1 MLCSQQENGAIMRI
15 VPRPVSAA
23 FKTIVVATDFS
34 EFSDHA
40 LLSTVGL
47 AEKFKARI
55 ILTHVIDPLLYSNVL
70 NGAPFVPKQVE
81 KDVRAQLEASAE
93 RVRAAGVRVEIK
105 TCHGFIRESLRQLIN
120 DAKADLLV
128 VSTHG
133 EHRFNRSVCS
143 SVAEKI
149 LRISPCPVMIM
160 SPLMGAEETDGTA
173 SPQLLFATA
182 FATHSDRTLPYAD
195 ALAHAFGADL
205 NLLHVLQS
213 SNLRAETH
221 REALEKLK
229 RMAKEQVHLTPTVH
243 CLVQAGHLGE
253 TIASVARALKPVVT
267 VLGVREEDLLH
278 TPVGGLHH
286 GLVYKIVTQSSF
298 PVLTLNTAVDVFAL
312 RATVQ
317 LAEMYQAAR

>member
-1 MLCSQQENGAIMRI
+1 MRI

-23 FKTIVVATDFS
+23 LKTIVVATDFS
-34 EFSDHA
+34 AFSEHA
-40 LLSTVGL
+40 LLRTVGL
-47 AEKFKARI
+47 AERFRARI
-55 ILTHVIDPLLYSNVL
+55 ILAHVIDPILYSNVL
-70 NGAPFVPKQVE
+70 NGAPFVPMLVE
-81 KDVRAQLEASAE
+81 KEVRAQLEASAE
-93 RVRAAGVRVEIK
+93 RVRTAGVPVEVK

-120 DAKADLLV
+120 DTKADLLV

-133 EHRFNRSVCS
+133 EHRFNRNVYS

-160 SPLMGAEETDGTA
+160 SPLMGTEETDETA

-182 FATHSDRTLPYAD
+182 FATHSDRSLPYAD
-195 ALAHAFGADL
+195 ALAHVFGAEL

-213 SNLRAETH
+213 SNVQAETH
-221 REALEKLK
+221 REALEKLRK
-229 RMAKEQVHLTPTVH
+229 MAKEQVHLTQTVH

-278 TPVGGLHH
+278 KPAGGLHH
-286 GLVYKIVTQSSF
+286 GLVYKIVTHSSY
-298 PVLTLNTAVDVFAL
+298 PVLTLNSAVDVMAL

-317 LAEMYQAAR
+317 VAEMLQAAR